1 MSYFIFDGVLECG
14 RQFEL
19 EGGEARHVLKS
30 RRMRSGER
38 FLIQDQNGHRFDAV
52 LKSSGRDSL
61 SFVPEISVTVPQESA
76 LRLEILQA
84 LPKEKALDWILQKTT
99 ELGVSQL
106 DIFCGNHSPNSFH
119 FSQQK
124 SQLSRWYRIVLEASK
139 QCGRQNPP
147 EIFWHENLKAAL
159 QKLPECPNS
168 WILNPGNEESVQWKK
183 QDTNTNPET
192 QQLIQR
198 VLIGPEG
205 GLHSDEIELA
215 LLSGMRH
222 VELGPRILRSETAA
236 VSAISILQF
245 LWGDLS

>member
-1 MSYFIFDGVLECG
+1 MLECG
-14 RQFEL
+14 QQFEL
-19 EGGEARHVLKS
+19 EGVEARHVLKS

-38 FLIQDQNGHRFDAV
+38 FLIQDQNGQRFDAV

-61 SFVPEISVTVPQESA
+61 SFVPEISVTVPQASE

-99 ELGVSQL
+99 ELGVSRL
-106 DIFCGNHSPNSFH
+106 DFFCGDHSPNSFH

-124 SQLSRWYRIVLEASK
+124 SQLSRWQRIVIEASK
-139 QCGRQNPP
+139 QCGRQFPP
-147 EIFWHENLKAAL
+147 EIFWHENLTAAL
-159 QKLPECPNS
+159 EELPECPNS
-168 WILNPGNEESVQWKK
+168 WILTPGYAESVQWGKT
-183 QDTNTNPET
+183 DTNTKTET
-192 QQLIQR
+192 QQLFQR

-205 GLHSDEIELA
+205 GLHQDEIELA
-215 LLSGMRH
+215 LRSGMRH

-236 VSAISILQF
+236 VSAVSILQF